1 MIQKFLDM
9 MRNDPKAHALVKG
22 IPVPKNDQEAA
33 ESYVKIAKEL
43 GFDLTADEILT
54 GLKDMEQARPLL
66 SPRRLRMTA
75 NEQGCTAWKRAVHLF
90 SGGRKPPEKRHPA
103 CIYT

>member
-9 MRNDPKAHALVKG
+9 MRNDPKAQALVKG

-43 GFDLTADEILT
+43 GL
-54 GLKDMEQARPLL
+54 
-66 SPRRLRMTA
+66 
-75 NEQGCTAWKRAVHLF
+75 
-90 SGGRKPPEKRHPA
+90 
-103 CIYT
+103 